1 MSDALTTR
9 GIVLRAVPYGEADL
23 VVTLLGRGTGLV
35 STIARSSRKSQ
46 RRFGGGLGLGATG
59 QMVVRERGN
68 ADLLVLEQF
77 DVETGRTELGGD
89 LGRTAH
95 LAYAL
100 ELCDRLCAP
109 RQPETAV
116 FDWLEQF
123 LDLLGS
129 RGAGVERL
137 RAFELGLLGRL
148 GMGPAFAACV
158 ACGRSDLDQRPVRLQ
173 PQRGGVLCAD
183 CARSGTPI
191 HPSARAALERLSGVP
206 LADADASR
214 LSRDDNAACRRAI
227 FELIEPHLA
236 SPLKSLM
243 FIEKLGAG

>member
-1 MSDALTTR
+1 MGEQLTTR
-9 GIVLRAVPYGEADL
+9 GIVLRAVAYGEADL

-35 STIARSSRKSQ
+35 ATMARSARKSQ

-59 QMVVRERGN
+59 QVTLRERGN
-68 ADLLVLEQF
+68 ADLMVLEQF
-77 DVETGRTELGGD
+77 DVETGRMELGGD

-95 LAYAL
+95 AAYAV

-109 RQPETAV
+109 RQAEPAV

-123 LDLLGS
+123 LDLLGA

-148 GMGPAFAACV
+148 GMGPAFRACV
-158 ACGRSDLDQRPVRLQ
+158 ACGTGDLDQRPVRLQ
-173 PQRGGVLCAD
+173 PGRGGVACAA
-183 CARSGTPI
+183 CARGGTPI
-191 HPSARAALERLSGVP
+191 YPSVRAALQRLSDVD
-206 LADADASR
+206 LAEADASR